1 MSDTAVND
9 TTNTLAPDGNTL
21 APDGNTLSL
30 DGDMPRLGSSA
41 PMIPDLPAATFTNID
56 SGPTLP
62 VVSQVLTDNSSPTLP
77 TLPSPT
83 LPTPAI
89 AAPAIAVPDTGETA
103 GPGEPRHPMAHLM
116 PEKTRPSEA
125 SLRAAEV
132 RAAKKAKAKKI
143 KIGVAIGAIV
153 VGVVIGPPLARW
165 TIDAINE
172 AGSTKTDEPAPEP
185 APQPAVDA
193 NVDPQSTPLAG
204 LQAIDDAKQVAG
216 EGATPAPTAP

>member
-1 MSDTAVND
+1 MSETAVND
-9 TTNTLAPDGNTL
+9 TTNTL

-41 PMIPDLPAATFTNID
+41 PMIPNLPAASFTNID

-62 VVSQVLTDNSSPTLP
+62 VVSQVLTDNSSQTLP

-89 AAPAIAVPDTGETA
+89 AAPAIAVPEDGVTA
-103 GPGEPRHPMAHLM
+103 GPAEPRHPMAHLM

-125 SLRAAEV
+125 SMRAAEL

-153 VGVVIGPPLARW
+153 VGVVIGPPLAKW
-165 TIDAINE
+165 TINAINE
-172 AGSTKTDEPAPEP
+172 AGSTKTDEPAP
-185 APQPAVDA
+185 QPAVDA
-193 NVDPQSTPLAG
+193 NVDPQATPSAG

-216 EGATPAPTAP
+216 DGATPAPTAP